1 MGRRRYLPG
10 IKSSDGSKRS
20 QAERQAV
27 NSIIQGSA
35 SDIIKHAML
44 GVEKRIDELT
54 LTSSVRAVMQIH
66 DELIYEVEASR
77 LHQFV
82 EILKRCM
89 EDDVQRSLSIA
100 VPLVTNVNVGE
111 TWGDMATYSMGD
123 NSSLPLVQKRKRQI
137 D

>member
-44 GVEKRIDELT
+44 GVERRIDELS
-54 LTSSVRAVMQIH
+54 LSPGVRAVMQIH
-66 DELIYEVEASR
+66 DELIFEVEGGQ
-77 LHQFV
+77 LHKFV

-89 EDDVQRSLSIA
+89 ENDVQRSLAIA

-111 TWGDMATYSMGD
+111 NWGEMSAYSEQQDSSATV
-123 NSSLPLVQKRKRQI
+123 PKRKREI